1 MAISKKLIVG
11 IAALVVV
18 AALLLTVV
26 LPYNSLVSKQ
36 QNVKNKWSA
45 IEVQVQRQVDLIP
58 QVLAQENVSMQFEE
72 GLLTNLTALR
82 TQWLNTLANG
92 TVDAQVNFTSQF
104 STQVGSFLSVAESN
118 PYIQSID
125 VVKDVITELEGT
137 QNRIAAARI
146 FYNDAV
152 AEYNTAVLSFPSNLI
167 AGSFGFQEASYFE
180 SGQ

>member
-1 MAISKKLIVG
+1 MAVSKKLVLGIVA
-11 IAALVVV
+11 IVVVV
-18 AALLLTVV
+18 AMVLVVV
-26 LPYNSLVSKQ
+26 LPYNSLVSKE

-58 QVLAQENVSMQFEE
+58 QVLAQQNVSMQFEQ
-72 GLLTNLTALR
+72 GLLANITQLR

-92 TVDAQVNFTSQF
+92 TVSDQVNFTNQF
-104 STQVGSFLSVAESN
+104 SVQVGSFLSVAESN

-125 VVKDVITELEGT
+125 VIRDVITELEGT

-152 AEYNTAVLSFPSNLI
+152 TEYNTAVLSFPNNLV
-167 AGSFGFQEASYFE
+167 AGSFGFEEASYFE

>member
-1 MAISKKLIVG
+1 MAVPKKLVLGIV
-11 IAALVVV
+11 ALVVV
-18 AALLLTVV
+18 VAMVLVVV
-26 LPYNSLVSKQ
+26 LPYNSLVSKE

-58 QVLAQENVSMQFEE
+58 QVLAQQNVSMQFEQS
-72 GLLTNLTALR
+72 LLANITQLR

-92 TVDAQVNFTSQF
+92 TASDQVNFTNEF
-104 STQVGSFLSVAESN
+104 SAQVGSFLSVAESN

-125 VVKDVITELEGT
+125 VIRDVITELEGT

-152 AEYNTAVLSFPSNLI
+152 TEYNTAVLSFPNNLV
-167 AGSFGFQEASYFE
+167 AGSFGFEEAPYFE

>member
-1 MAISKKLIVG
+1 MAVSKKLVIG
-11 IAALVVV
+11 IAAVAVVLVMVLV
-18 AALLLTVV
+18 VV
-26 LPYNSLVSKQ
+26 LPYNSLVSRE

-58 QVLAQENVSMQFEE
+58 QVLAQENVSMQFEQ
-72 GLLTNLTALR
+72 GLLTNITELR

-92 TVDAQVNFTSQF
+92 TQSDQVNFTNQF
-104 STQVGSFLSVAESN
+104 SVQVGSFLSVAESN

-125 VVKDVITELEGT
+125 VIRDVITELEGT

-152 AEYNTAVLSFPSNLI
+152 TDYNTAVLSFPNNLV
-167 AGSFGFQEASYFE
+167 AGSFGFEEAKYFE